1 MKPQIAFIVLT
12 SILLTACAV
21 QTPAPSS
28 TLPPAALTAS
38 QTQPPTATAIPS
50 PTVSPEMIALQEEI
64 AKTEKLT
71 FNTQTGELEYNWQI
85 YKGLKYDDAEKM
97 WNLTLSDGTVV
108 ELAPD
113 EVSISDEDGF
123 SAPGY
128 SYDEE
133 KGWGVEVVKDYPICS
148 ISEFQK
154 CVFPEEDFFN
164 GNFQRWHETMPHQF
178 VEGQVDLRPW
188 TQETGSRGLL
198 YQDKTIKRAR
208 GAVSVWV
215 DPAEGI
221 TNSEGYDNRVIPFQL
236 PDPSDPYNPE
246 KNIYVTGVSLMNYV
260 KNGVLGKPLMG
271 GDIKYLSDVLQNR
284 TNQLLIVPGF
294 TYPNTAVVIPLV
306 KKTWETLGAEKMQS
320 IITRVA
326 AGDPTALRE
335 LNGMPV
341 LLLVGDTTDW

>member
-12 SILLTACAV
+12 SILLTACTV

-148 ISEFQK
+148 IPEFQK

-188 TQETGSRGLL
+188 TQESGSRGLL
-198 YQDKTIKRAR
+198 HQDKTIRRAP

-215 DPAEGI
+215 DPAEGVSI
-221 TNSEGYDNRVIPFQL
+221 YPESIENRIVPFQL
-236 PDPSDPYNPE
+236 PDPRYPTDSSMNVF
-246 KNIYVTGVSLMNYV
+246 VTGVGYMYNPYKEIGVGKLGGVV
-260 KNGVLGKPLMG
+260 KQQSGWLEN
-271 GDIKYLSDVLQNR
+271 N
-284 TNQLLIVPGF
+284 TNQLLIVPGYV
-294 TYPNTAVVIPLV
+294 YPGTNLEIPLV
-306 KKTWETLGAEKMQS
+306 KKTWDTLGAGKMQD
-320 IITRVA
+320 IIARVA

-341 LLLVGDTTDW
+341 LLLVSDTTGW